1 MTLDELKTLNQGEV
15 VVFTKVDEKI
25 CEYYN
30 HQVGDE
36 LIFYCYSEG
45 FPGKGWD
52 GLVSFFTN
60 SMKISYFSYKIC
72 HYIERKV
79 TLERDIKINNLFDEK
94 KI

>member
-15 VVFTKVDEKI
+15 VVFIKVDEKI

-36 LIFYCYSEG
+36 LIFYCCSEG
-45 FPGKGWD
+45 FPEKGWD
-52 GLVSFFTN
+52 GLVSFFRN
-60 SMKISYFSYKIC
+60 SLTLSYFSYEIC

-79 TLERDIKINNLFDEK
+79 PLERDIKINKVLENE
-94 KI
+94 